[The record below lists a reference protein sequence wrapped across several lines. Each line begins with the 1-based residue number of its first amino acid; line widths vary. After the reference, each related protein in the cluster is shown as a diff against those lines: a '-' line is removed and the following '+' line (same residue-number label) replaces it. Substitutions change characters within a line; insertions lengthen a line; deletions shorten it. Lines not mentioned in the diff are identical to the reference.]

1 MPISS
6 GVLLR
11 GVGGDG
17 EKRNLN
23 FCRRHQSTQD
33 KIDEIG
39 FVM

>member
-11 GVGGDG
+11 GVGDG